1 MFFES
6 LGLLSLMFGTKVRSG
21 CIDRPSLARI
31 HMFYER
37 QIIQDPPAPEFFASI
52 CTNHH
57 TNRLYIFNTKWVL
70 PTISTRRIVRKF
82 FPAH

>member
-1 MFFES
+1 MVLEEEGMFLES
-6 LGLLSLMFGTKVRSG
+6 LGLLSLMLGMKVRSG

-37 QIIQDPPAPEFFASI
+37 QIIQDPAPEFFAPM

-57 TNRLYIFNTKWVL
+57 TNRLLEYISSIQNG
-70 PTISTRRIVRKF
+70 S
-82 FPAH
+82 H